1 MNKTE
6 PFQFFREIKPTEE
19 NKHHKK
25 IVLKYIA
32 ANFPAH
38 VIKNYIKWAFPRKK
52 KYEIDMMYNHVY
64 QQFILKKL
72 LDKNKDNLNKIE
84 FLNEHY
90 KGGKSR
96 KKTRKISKKKK
107 YKKKTRKKSKKNFF

>member
-1 MNKTE
+1 
-6 PFQFFREIKPTEE
+6 
-19 NKHHKK
+19 
-25 IVLKYIA
+25 
-32 ANFPAH
+32 
-38 VIKNYIKWAFPRKK
+38 
-52 KYEIDMMYNHVY
+52 MMYNHVY

-96 KKTRKISKKKK
+96 KKTRKISKKKNPK
-107 YKKKTRKKSKKNFF
+107 RKQKKNLKKIFF